1 MKVHISS
8 TEPWI
13 RISVFGDES
22 DSLKRQAGKKKKKKK
37 TPLCY
42 ILLAVGSIILKQKSD
57 KVSSVFMKLS
67 FGPV

>member
-13 RISVFGDES
+13 RISGFGDES
-22 DSLKRQAGKKKKKKK
+22 DSLKRQAGKKNKNS
-37 TPLCY
+37 LCY
-42 ILLAVGSIILKQKSD
+42 ILLAAGSIILKQKSD

>member
-37 TPLCY
+37 PFVLY
-42 ILLAVGSIILKQKSD
+42 SVGSG
-57 KVSSVFMKLS
+57 FHH
-67 FGPV
+67 FEAEE

>member
-22 DSLKRQAGKKKKKKK
+22 DSLKRQAGKKKKQKK
-37 TPLCY
+37 PLCY

>member
-22 DSLKRQAGKKKKKKK
+22 DSLKRQAGKKKKKKN
-37 TPLCY
+37 PLCY